1 MKRRP
6 EPELMD
12 SEAQTAAYAA
22 ADFSESNSLFTERF
36 TGRFPGLPASGRM
49 MDLGCGP
56 GDIVFRMARA
66 FPNWQ
71 ITGLDA
77 GENMLRCARQRLA
90 GEQGCSNVEFRH
102 AYLPDET
109 LEPGSCQALISNS
122 LLHHLPDPLVLWQ
135 TVVQLAA
142 PGAAVQVM
150 DLFRPHSED
159 EAMRLVDHYSGDEPE
174 VLREDF
180 YNSLLAAY
188 TVEEIA
194 DQVAQSGLRGLDVE
208 MASDRH
214 WIVSGR
220 CLA

>member
-12 SEAQTAAYAA
+12 SAAQTAAYAA

-36 TGRFPGLPASGRM
+36 AQAFPGLPENGRM
-49 MDLGCGP
+49 ADLGCGP
-56 GDIVFRMARA
+56 GDIVIRMAKAYPDWR
-66 FPNWQ
+66 

-77 GENMLRCARQRLA
+77 GENMLRWAEQRLA
-90 GEQGCSNVEFRH
+90 GEPGCVNVRFRH
-102 AYLPDET
+102 SYLPDDT
-109 LEPGSCQALISNS
+109 LEAGSFDALVSNS

-135 TVVQLAA
+135 SIARLGA

-150 DLFRPHSED
+150 DLFRPASEADARQLVEHYSSD
-159 EAMRLVDHYSGDEPE
+159 EAE

-188 TVEEIA
+188 TVDEIA
-194 DQVAQSGLRGLDVE
+194 GQLARADLRQLKVA

-220 CLA
+220 LDG

>member
-22 ADFSESNSLFTERF
+22 ADFNESNTLFTERF
-36 TGRFPGLPASGRM
+36 TGRFPGLPASGLM
-49 MDLGCGP
+49 VDLGCGP
-56 GDIVFRMARA
+56 GDIVIRMARA
-66 FPNWQ
+66 FPSWQ

-90 GEQGCSNVEFRH
+90 EEKNCDNVEFRH
-102 AYLPDET
+102 AYLPDDS
-109 LEPGSCQALISNS
+109 LQPRSCQAVISNS
-122 LLHHLPDPLVLWQ
+122 LLHHLPDPHALWASIGHMGRPGCVVL
-135 TVVQLAA
+135 
-142 PGAAVQVM
+142 VM
-150 DLFRPHSED
+150 DLARPGSLT
-159 EAMRLVDHYSGDEPE
+159 AAKQLVDQYSEGEPE

-188 TVEEIA
+188 TVDEVG
-194 DQVAQSGLRGLDVE
+194 DQLRKAGLDRITVD

-214 WIVSGR
+214 WIASGT
-220 CLA
+220 LPG